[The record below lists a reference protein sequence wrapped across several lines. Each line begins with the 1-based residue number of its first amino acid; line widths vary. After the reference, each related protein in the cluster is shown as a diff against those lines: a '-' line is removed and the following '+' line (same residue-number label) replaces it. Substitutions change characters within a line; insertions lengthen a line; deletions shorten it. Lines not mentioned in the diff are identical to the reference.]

1 MDQQQLEE
9 VRQLQADVRQGE
21 DARQSL
27 RGLIPAFEALRKDLT
42 NQMSAVKPLDEKT
55 KSKLI
60 DMWQLVDGL
69 ENWFRKSIESGE
81 YASLQL
87 EERRKFNLFK
97 RAG

>member
-1 MDQQQLEE
+1 MDSQLEE
-9 VRQLQADVRQGE
+9 VRQLQEDAKRGE
-21 DARQSL
+21 DAWQSL

-42 NQMSAVKPLDEKT
+42 AQMSAVKPADEKT

-69 ENWFRKSIESGE
+69 ENWFRKAIETGD
-81 YASLQL
+81 YAALQL
-87 EERRKFNLFK
+87 EERKKFNLFK

>member
-1 MDQQQLEE
+1 MDQQQLDEIK
-9 VRQLQADVRQGE
+9 QLQAEVLQGE

-27 RGLIPAFEALRKDLT
+27 RGLISAFEALRKDLT

-60 DMWQLVDGL
+60 DMWQLTNAL
-69 ENWFRKSIESGE
+69 ENWFRDSIETGK